1 MNAMNTR
8 PLRVAVLDPVGFR
21 GGQARALQLVAE
33 ALYQGSRAAGTPAE
47 VVVGYLDTPRHQAL
61 DFQELRPEI
70 KMRPFIWKVM
80 SSGEARRALVYAGAL
95 LPEKLETTYQV
106 PDDGINQFYDCDLW
120 VFISDRLLKPLL
132 PIRPYALVVYDY
144 IPRYLPDI
152 LPKEANFAFL
162 RAARMANGVLV
173 TTEFTMTD
181 ALQYAGVAPQ
191 RVHKVPMLAPRFS
204 RVENEL
210 NATPENATPETES
223 YFIWTSNLAIHK
235 NHANAVRALRI
246 YYEELGG
253 TLRCLLTGFNTE
265 AILKGGYPHLEP
277 VRDMVAQSQALQNKL
292 SALGDLP
299 DVHYRR
305 LLAHAQFLWHPAR
318 IDNGTFAVL
327 EAAYLGV
334 PSLSSDYPAMREM
347 ERYYS
352 LGLSWCDPDDPR
364 QMAAQ
369 LKRMEQEANIMKNV
383 LPNTAALDAKGVAS
397 VAVDYWRAVQA
408 CL

>member
-8 PLRVAVLDPVGFR
+8 QLKVAVLDPVGFR

-47 VVVGYLDTPRHQAL
+47 VVIGYLDTRRHQAH

-70 KMRPFIWKVM
+70 KMRPFVWKVM
-80 SSGEARRALVYAGAL
+80 SSGEARRALVYARRP

-144 IPRYLPDI
+144 LQRYQPDI
-152 LPKEANFAFL
+152 LPQEASLAFL
-162 RAARMANGVLV
+162 RAARMATGVLV

-210 NATPENATPETES
+210 DVAPETES
-223 YFIWTSNLAIHK
+223 YFIWTSNSGIHK

-265 AILKGGYPHLEP
+265 AVLKGGYPHLET
-277 VRDMVAQSQALQNKL
+277 VRDMVAQSQALQTKL
-292 SALGDLP
+292 SARGDLP
-299 DVHYRR
+299 DVHYRS

-318 IDNGTFAVL
+318 IDNGTFSVVK
-327 EAAYLGV
+327 AACLGV
-334 PSLSSDYPAMREM
+334 PSLSSGYPAMREM
-347 ERYYS
+347 DGYYS
-352 LGLSWCDPDDPR
+352 LGLSWCDPDDPH

-369 LKRMEQEANIMKNV
+369 LKRMEREADLMKSV
-383 LPNTAALDAKGVAS
+383 LPDAADLDAKGVAS

>member
-8 PLRVAVLDPVGFR
+8 PLKVAVLDPVGFR

-47 VVVGYLDTPRHQAL
+47 VVIGYLDTRRHQAH

-70 KMRPFIWKVM
+70 KMRPFVWKVM
-80 SSGEARRALVYAGAL
+80 SSGEARRALVYAGAS

-144 IPRYLPDI
+144 IQRYQPNI
-152 LPKEANFAFL
+152 LPQEANLAFL

-173 TTEFTMTD
+173 TTEFTRAD
-181 ALQYAGVAPQ
+181 ALQYAGVAPH

-204 RVENEL
+204 RVENAHG
-210 NATPENATPETES
+210 NKPEADN
-223 YFIWTSNLAIHK
+223 YFIWTSNSALHK

-246 YYEELGG
+246 YYEDLGG
-253 TLRCLLTGFNTE
+253 TLLCLLTGFNTD

-277 VRDMVAQSQALQNKL
+277 VRDMDAQSQTLQSKL

-299 DVHYRR
+299 DVRYRS
-305 LLAHAQFLWHPAR
+305 LLAHAQFLWHPAQ
-318 IDNGTFAVL
+318 IDNGTFAVV
-327 EAAYLGV
+327 EAAYMGV
-334 PSLSSDYPAMREM
+334 PSLSSDYPAMREIDAHY
-347 ERYYS
+347 R
-352 LGLSWCDPDDPR
+352 LGLSWCDPDDPH

-369 LKRMEQEANIMKNV
+369 LKRMERESEFVKSV
-383 LPNTAALDAKGVAS
+383 LPDAPDLDAKGVAA
-397 VAVDYWRAVQA
+397 VAVDYWRATQA